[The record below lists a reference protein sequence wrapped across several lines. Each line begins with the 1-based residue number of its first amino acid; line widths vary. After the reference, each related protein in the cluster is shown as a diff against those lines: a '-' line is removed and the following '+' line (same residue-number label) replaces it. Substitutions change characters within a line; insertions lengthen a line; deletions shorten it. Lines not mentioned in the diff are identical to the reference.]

1 MNDLAGRVLKLAGL
15 LDYQEGAVVSRTIID
30 KRTGTVT
37 LFAFDEG
44 EGLSEHTAP
53 FDVLVYVLDGEA
65 AITVSGK
72 ESRVTAGEMLIMP
85 ANQPHA
91 LRAVKRFKMLLVMV
105 REGARVYAKSRPWAA
120 SISSSS
126 GSITSRSPTR
136 GWFNRASF
144 ARRLSRWTAASTVS
158 VS

>member
-1 MNDLAGRVLKLAGL
+1 MNDLAGRALKLAGL
-15 LDYQEGAVVSRTIID
+15 LDYQEDAVVSRTIID

-53 FDVLVYVLDGEA
+53 FDALVYVLDGEA

-72 ESRVTAGEMLIMP
+72 ESRVTAGEMLIIP

-105 REGARVYAKSRPWAA
+105 R
-120 SISSSS
+120 
-126 GSITSRSPTR
+126 
-136 GWFNRASF
+136 
-144 ARRLSRWTAASTVS
+144 
-158 VS
+158 